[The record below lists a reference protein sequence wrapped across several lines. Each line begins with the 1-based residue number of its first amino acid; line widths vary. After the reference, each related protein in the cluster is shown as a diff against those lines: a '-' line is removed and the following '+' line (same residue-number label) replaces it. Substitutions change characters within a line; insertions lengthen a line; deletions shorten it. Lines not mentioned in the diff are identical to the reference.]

1 MVEAPV
7 VPSKRTCPF
16 DPAEE
21 YGRLREEEPISPIRF
36 KIAPQDPDGWL
47 VTRHEY
53 VRQILA
59 DDRFSHR
66 NELCAHLISPPF
78 PIEKYE
84 PQPSPPGYF
93 SRMDNPEHSK
103 YRKLLAS
110 YFTVRKIREYEPT
123 LVKLFDEVLDEM
135 ETKDRPLDLI
145 SEFCEII
152 PARSVCSMMG
162 VPPDMVADMATHFAA
177 LFSLQYTLEE
187 FLHHSGEV
195 QKLLVQL
202 VEQRVEQ
209 PSDDIFSHLMATGEV
224 TVDELAKVAEIII
237 GGALDT
243 TPNMLGLSTF
253 ALLEHPE
260 QLEKFRA
267 NSENVEGPVEELL
280 RYLTVSQFGASRAA
294 LEDVEI
300 GGITIKKGQ
309 TVVLSLPAANRDP
322 DFFTDADELDVTR
335 SARQHVAFGFGIH
348 QCLGQHLA
356 RATLRIGLSKLF
368 DRFPTLRLAVDP
380 SEVPLRE
387 RAAHYGVDELLVTWG
402 D

>member
-1 MVEAPV
+1 MVDAPV

-21 YGRLREEEPISPIRF
+21 YARLREEEPISPITF
-36 KIAPQDPDGWL
+36 KIAPNDPNGWL
-47 VTRHEY
+47 VTRHDY
-53 VRQILA
+53 VRQILS
-59 DDRFSHR
+59 DNRFSHR
-66 NELCAHLISPPF
+66 NELCAHLIEPPF

-84 PQPSPPGYF
+84 PEPSAPGSF
-93 SRMDNPEHSK
+93 VRMDKPEHTK
-103 YRKLLAS
+103 YRTHLAGH
-110 YFTVRKIREYEPT
+110 FTVRKIREYEPT
-123 LVKLFDEVLDEM
+123 LAVLIDEVLDELA
-135 ETKDRPLDLI
+135 TKERPVDLI
-145 SEFCEII
+145 KEFAEVI

-162 VPPDMVADMATHFAA
+162 VPPDMVADMSKHFHAI
-177 LFSLQYTLEE
+177 FTLEFSMEE
-187 FLHHSGEV
+187 FVFHMEEV

-202 VEQRVEQ
+202 VEKRIEE
-209 PSDDIFSHLMATGEV
+209 PLDDIFSHLLASGDL
-224 TVDELAKVAEIII
+224 TVDEIANMAWIII

-260 QLEKFRA
+260 ELARLRA
-267 NSENVEGPVEELL
+267 DPELAEGSVEELL

-300 GGITIKKGQ
+300 GGVTIKKGQ

-322 DFFTDADELDVTR
+322 DFFKDADHLDVTR
-335 SARQHVAFGFGIH
+335 SARKHVAFGFGIH

-356 RATLRIGLSKLF
+356 RATLRIGLTKLF
-368 DRFPTLRLAVDP
+368 DRFPTLRLAVDA

-387 RAAHYGVDELLVTWG
+387 RAMHYGANSLLVTW
-402 D
+402 DD